1 MRIRKL
7 QDISAFEAGDKTRIK
22 EVFHPDKHPVPLPYS
37 LAHGEL
43 PVGACSLPHTLGG
56 DEVYIFL
63 KGKGA
68 LSIDDQ
74 RLEVNS
80 DTVVRVPAGSVQALE
95 NTGAEVLVFYCIV
108 SPPWREEEETIL

>member
-22 EVFHPDKHPVPLPYS
+22 EVFHPDKTSCPPPLQPGAWRAPRRS
-37 LAHGEL
+37 LLSTAY
-43 PVGACSLPHTLGG
+43 PGG